1 MKVKHIFQVMMLT
14 SILPLSS
21 FVNDDETTTEKQDI
35 LFSNESGSGV
45 DEKTLTVP
53 VTATVSNSV
62 LNVNFTGTVPVASV
76 TVTNTLTGSTV
87 SQNMSATVG
96 TVCTVPVSTGMYV
109 VSVTDEESGKSVSG
123 EFEVEEE
130 E

>member
-1 MKVKHIFQVMMLT
+1 MLILAAFSSLSTFAGDVLTETDEQKVVLT
-14 SILPLSS
+14 NGSNTD
-21 FVNDDETTTEKQDI
+21 VDDE
-35 LFSNESGSGV
+35 
-45 DEKTLTVP
+45 TLTVP

-87 SQNMSATVG
+87 SQSMSATVG

-109 VSVTDEESGKSVSG
+109 VSVTDEESGESVSG